1 MLVFP
6 QKTPREH
13 SLDTNLVKVYYQQ
26 LAEKDLVLPVIF
38 RKSSNTRK
46 NAMVIVPS
54 ILYYSGVV
62 QM

>member
-13 SLDTNLVKVYYQQ
+13 SLDTNLVKVYHQQ
-26 LAEKDLVLPVIF
+26 LPEKDLVLPVEF
-38 RKSSNTRK
+38 QKSSNTRK

-54 ILYYSGVV
+54 ILYYSGDV